1 MKKTVLAVATTLIT
15 ATAMAD
21 VTPFIGLEREVNAAT
36 NRAILGVGADL
47 GPVGIEAKYNMTAP
61 NNLKFEAEKVD
72 VDLTV
77 PVGDNVDMYM
87 KNELTKSFKH
97 QATVIGVQLTF

>member
-21 VTPFIGLEREVNAAT
+21 VTPFVAVEREVNAAT
-36 NRAILGVGADL
+36 NRAILGVGTDL
-47 GPVGIEAKYNMTAP
+47 GPVGVEAKYSLTAP
-61 NNLKFEAEKVD
+61 NNMKFEAEKVD
-72 VDLTV
+72 VDLV
-77 PVGDNVDMYM
+77 LPVGDNVDVYM